1 MHILN
6 VDVGVP
12 ISTKNL
18 FLLEYQGLTAFS
30 GIYTQLS
37 NENATC
43 ENEIAYF
50 FKKKKSLYVCFSL
63 MTTYENLARKQ
74 ERSKGKIH
82 KV

>member
-50 FKKKKSLYVCFSL
+50 FKIYSCALSTSLL
-63 MTTYENLARKQ
+63 LLL
-74 ERSKGKIH
+74 
-82 KV
+82 

>member
-12 ISTKNL
+12 IISTENL

-30 GIYTQLS
+30 DIYTQLS
-37 NENATC
+37 NENAIS

-50 FKKKKSLYVCFSL
+50 FKKKKKKPVCWFFINDHL
-63 MTTYENLARKQ
+63 
-74 ERSKGKIH
+74 
-82 KV
+82 